1 VAAGADVLVLGCT
14 HYSFL
19 QEALAERVGPD
30 VTIVNPAEAVARRV
44 AAVAE
49 EAGTTTGGGRTT
61 WLTTGDPARFAAQVE
76 LLLGE
81 LVAATRAAV

>member
-1 VAAGADVLVLGCT
+1 MLVLGCT

-19 QEALAERVGPD
+19 QEALAERVGPG

-49 EAGTTTGGGRTT
+49 EAGTAGGAGTTT
-61 WLTTGDPARFAAQVE
+61 WLTTGHPARFAAQVE

-81 LVAATRAAV
+81 QVETERVLLA